1 MGMKWI
7 EDEKRFINPYQFVP
21 LGQGVSRTALS
32 EDCDESTISG
42 KIHCKL
48 YVKTPL
54 AIPDSEMMT
63 TDPTFDKNNRSN
75 GTHKTYPF
83 LRVDGKPVIAG
94 SQLRGMIRS
103 AFETLS
109 DSCLSVNNVNIL
121 SARHSFPRKPGII
134 QWKNGAFHLYAAT
147 MRKVS
152 RNVPPNI
159 DSGTQL
165 LRKWYRINGK
175 EYETFLVTKSSEE
188 VVCSNLK
195 QAISDYKENVKI
207 YKFKGEKEG
216 KITIAQFREDN
227 RDLNVV
233 FYETI
238 GSGENAIV
246 HLSPAQISRSV
257 FANKVQ
263 DLLKSYRSCTDWKE
277 AEICPACKLF
287 GIIGTKK
294 TTASKVRFSDA
305 HAETFKSMGKV
316 TLKPLSSPKT
326 TSVEFYTHRPD
337 GAMAWTYDDKT
348 TDYYKKFVGN
358 RNTTFQQRELC
369 DVTLNGRKYYLHHA
383 NLTANDYTDCRQ
395 SNQNATMELAET
407 GSVFSFDVYFDR
419 VTERELRQLVW
430 TLCIGEND
438 TDGQQQ
444 YMLGHGKPLGLGS
457 VKIVVDTVETRT
469 FDAKSGSYAVQTENL
484 SGMLA
489 ETPFNTNADY
499 FKAFMKITNVNTT
512 QGKWDVCYPLGK
524 VIHED
529 GSSRENDAASHQ
541 WFIANRS
548 VKRTEVEWEIAD
560 TLPDIMQDDLSLP
573 EYIGYQVKGK
583 SGGGKFQKGGYSDR
597 NKKYESN
604 KGPQEQKVASSGDE
618 KGGRWIIKGYDPS
631 KWE

>member
-1 MGMKWI
+1 MGTTWR

-21 LGQGVSRTALS
+21 LGQGVNRTVHSDVTEAN
-32 EDCDESTISG
+32 TVSG
-42 KIHCKL
+42 RIHCKL

-63 TDPTFDKNNRSN
+63 TAPSFDKNNRPN

-94 SQLRGMIRS
+94 SQIRGMIRS

-109 DSCLSVNNVNIL
+109 DSCLSVNNVKIL

-165 LRKWYRINGK
+165 LRKWYKINGK
-175 EYETFLVTKSSEE
+175 EFETFLVTKSSEE

-195 QAISDYKENVKI
+195 QAISDYKENVEI
-207 YKFKGEKEG
+207 YKFKDEMDG

-227 RDLNVV
+227 MDLNVV

-287 GIIGTKK
+287 GIIGTKNK
-294 TTASKVRFSDA
+294 ELTTASRVRFSDA
-305 HAETFKSMGKV
+305 CADTFESMGKV

-348 TDYYKKFVGN
+348 TGY
-358 RNTTFQQRELC
+358 TTSQKRELC

-383 NLTANDYTDCRQ
+383 NLTEKDYKDNRK
-395 SNQNATMELAET
+395 SNQNSTMELAKAGT
-407 GSVFSFDVYFDR
+407 VFSFDVYFDR
-419 VTERELRQLVW
+419 VTQRELRQLVW

-512 QGKWDVCYPLGK
+512 QGKWDVCYPLGEIK
-524 VIHED
+524 HAD
-529 GSSRENDAASHQ
+529 GSFKENDTASHQ
-541 WFIANRS
+541 WFIGNRS
-548 VKRTEVEWEIAD
+548 INRNETEWNIKY

-573 EYIGYQVKGK
+573 KYIGTQTNAK
-583 SGGGKFQKGGYSDR
+583 GGGKFQKGGYPNR
-597 NKKYESN
+597 NKNPEPYN
-604 KGPQEQKVASSGDE
+604 GPREILFGTFGDNRRDE
-618 KGGRWIIKGYDPS
+618 LIIKGYND
-631 KWE
+631 KK

>member
-1 MGMKWI
+1 MGTTWR

-21 LGQGVSRTALS
+21 LGQGVNRTVHSDVTEAN
-32 EDCDESTISG
+32 TVSG
-42 KIHCKL
+42 RIHCKL

-63 TDPTFDKNNRSN
+63 TATSFDK
-75 GTHKTYPF
+75 HKTYPF

-94 SQLRGMIRS
+94 SQIRGMIRS

-109 DSCLSVNNVNIL
+109 DSCLSVNNVKIL

-134 QWKNGAFHLYAAT
+134 QWKNGAFHLYAAK
-147 MRKVS
+147 MRKDK
-152 RNVPPNI
+152 P
-159 DSGTQL
+159 DEKGTLSTETQVR
-165 LRKWYRINGK
+165 RKWYCAPSEAKKGPEFRTFVFTK
-175 EYETFLVTKSSEE
+175 ESEE
-188 VVCSNLK
+188 ITCSNLEK
-195 QAISDYKENVKI
+195 AIDDYKENIAI
-207 YKFKGEKEG
+207 YRKNGGKYIKFIEENPNLQIRKGG
-216 KITIAQFREDN
+216 DMYA
-227 RDLNVV
+227 V

-238 GSGENAIV
+238 GSGENVIV

-277 AEICPACKLF
+277 AKICPACKLF
-287 GIIGTKK
+287 GIIGTKNK
-294 TTASKVRFSDA
+294 ELTTASRVRFSDA
-305 HAETFKSMGKV
+305 CADTFESMGKV

-348 TDYYKKFVGN
+348 TGY
-358 RNTTFQQRELC
+358 TTSQKRELC

-383 NLTANDYTDCRQ
+383 NLTEKDYKDNRE
-395 SNQNATMELAET
+395 SNQNSTMELAKAGT
-407 GSVFSFDVYFDR
+407 VFSFDVYFDR
-419 VTERELRQLVW
+419 VTQRELRQLVW

-469 FDAKSGSYAVQTENL
+469 FDAESGSYAVQTENL

-512 QGKWDVCYPLGK
+512 QGKWDVCYPLGE
-524 VIHED
+524 IN
-529 GSSRENDAASHQ
+529 GSSKENDTASHQ
-541 WFIANRS
+541 WFIGNRS
-548 VKRTEVEWEIAD
+548 TINRNGNGNGTEWNIKY

-573 EYIGYQVKGK
+573 KYIGTKTNAK
-583 SGGGKFQKGGYSDR
+583 GGGKFQKGGYPNR
-597 NKKYESN
+597 NKNPEPYN
-604 KGPQEQKVASSGDE
+604 GPQEILVGTFGDNRRDE
-618 KGGRWIIKGYDPS
+618 WIIKGYDPS

>member
-21 LGQGVSRTALS
+21 LGEGVKRTELS
-32 EDCDESTISG
+32 DDTKEKTVSG
-42 KIHCKL
+42 KIRCKL

-54 AIPDSEMMT
+54 AIPDSEQMT
-63 TDPTFDKNNRSN
+63 ATQTFNN
-75 GTHKTYPF
+75 GTHKIYPF
-83 LRVDGKPVIAG
+83 LCVDGKPVIAG

-207 YKFKGEKEG
+207 YKFKGEKER

-238 GSGENAIV
+238 GSGENVIV

-257 FANKVQ
+257 FTNKVQ

-277 AEICPACKLF
+277 EKICPACKLF
-287 GIIGTKK
+287 GIIGKL

-305 HAETFKSMGKV
+305 CAETFKSMGKV

-326 TSVEFYTHRPD
+326 TSVEFYTHRPN

-348 TDYYKKFVGN
+348 TGYIDGI
-358 RNTTFQQRELC
+358 QQRELC

-383 NLTANDYTDCRQ
+383 NLTEKDYKENRK
-395 SNQNATMELAET
+395 SNQNSTMELAKAGT
-407 GSVFSFDVYFDR
+407 VFSFDVYFDR

-469 FDAKSGSYAVQTENL
+469 FDTESGSYAVQTENL
-484 SGMLA
+484 AGMLA
-489 ETPFNTNADY
+489 KTPFDTNADY
-499 FKAFMKITNVNTT
+499 FKAFLKITNVNTT
-512 QGKWDVCYPLGK
+512 QGKWNVCYPLGE
-524 VIHED
+524 IQHAD
-529 GSSRENDAASHQ
+529 GSSKENDTASHQ
-541 WFIANRS
+541 WFIGNRS
-548 VKRTEVEWEIAD
+548 INGTEIEWNINY
-560 TLPDIMQDDLSLP
+560 TLPDIIKEDLSLP
-573 EYIGYQVKGK
+573 KYIGTQTNAK
-583 SGGGKFQKGGYSDR
+583 GGGKFQKGGYPNR

-618 KGGRWIIKGYDPS
+618 KGGRWIIKGYNPS
-631 KWE
+631 E

>member
-1 MGMKWI
+1 MGTKWI

-32 EDCDESTISG
+32 ENCDESTVSG

-63 TDPTFDKNNRSN
+63 TDPTFDKNNRPN

-277 AEICPACKLF
+277 EKICPACKLF
-287 GIIGTKK
+287 GIIGEKNKK
-294 TTASKVRFSDA
+294 LTTASKVRFSDA

-337 GAMAWTYDDKT
+337 GAKAWTYDDKT
-348 TDYYKKFVGN
+348 TGYYKEPVGN
-358 RNTTFQQRELC
+358 RKTSFQKRELC

-383 NLTANDYTDCRQ
+383 NLTEIDYKENRK

-484 SGMLA
+484 AGMLA
-489 ETPFNTNADY
+489 ETPFYTNTDY

-512 QGKWDVCYPLGK
+512 QGKWDVCYPLGE
-524 VIHED
+524 IQHAD
-529 GSSRENDAASHQ
+529 GSSKENDTASHQ
-541 WFIANRS
+541 WFIGNRS
-548 VKRTEVEWEIAD
+548 KNGTEIEWNINY
-560 TLPDIMQDDLSLP
+560 TLPEIIKEDLSLP
-573 EYIGYQVKGK
+573 KYIGTQTNAKG
-583 SGGGKFQKGGYSDR
+583 GGYSK
-597 NKKYESN
+597 NSKPNHSYN
-604 KGPQEQKVASSGDE
+604 GPTEEKVASYGSN
-618 KGGRWIIKGYDPS
+618 KPSALNKIKGYDPS